1 MLPGI
6 PVLLRFGVVAMQNA
20 LGLIFWIVAAG
31 LVIRRFGRYRPN
43 TIIKATP
50 SASARVKVVGRRGQL
65 RHFLARPATSGEP
78 MSFLLLFAKP
88 ERGPWKYAIAV
99 TLCVCV
105 GVAAGVAWP
114 SQKLGFL
121 AGSVAGACTAIF
133 AFGVLW
139 PAYLRVSPGR
149 LDVLRGGW
157 GTSLRRVASVD
168 LRHATIW
175 IDLRRRRIFLKE
187 PGKRLVWFST
197 DLTGRRCAL
206 ARAIVAAAL
215 TAQAPIPLPDD
226 ALVG

>member
-1 MLPGI
+1 
-6 PVLLRFGVVAMQNA
+6 LLCFCVPSG
-20 LGLIFWIVAAG
+20 
-31 LVIRRFGRYRPN
+31 
-43 TIIKATP
+43 AT
-50 SASARVKVVGRRGQL
+50 
-65 RHFLARPATSGEP
+65 
-78 MSFLLLFAKP
+78 
-88 ERGPWKYAIAV
+88 WKYFVLVAI
-99 TLCVCV
+99 CV
-105 GVAAGVAWP
+105 GVGVATSMGWPQTTLSAHAGV
-114 SQKLGFL
+114 L
-121 AGSVAGACTAIF
+121 AGALAGIL

-157 GTSLRRVASVD
+157 GTSLRCVASVD
-168 LRHATIW
+168 LRDATIW

-215 TAQAPIPLPDD
+215 TTQAPIPLPDD